1 MYRRGVLRTMGAM
14 IAGAAPAKAAAQPA
28 DAGQT
33 ERPRTL
39 TRISSS
45 NTNNSS
51 NPNVINVREFS
62 GVDANDSNHDS
73 TRAGIDAAIVSCNAA
88 SNPSNIVLYFPPGRY
103 GIDRA
108 LTPANG
114 SYSIIMNTG
123 ATIWDHGA
131 KNEVVWR
138 IGDPGAQ
145 ADGHGI
151 VRFELAMEGRGAN
164 NYANADNVAFE
175 IVNVKHYSA
184 FIRQAQKFVTGLR
197 LVADGSGAHHHHY
210 DASIQL
216 GYLHNTRRSVALVT
230 QNGNG
235 AWMNNIRFQGGDFSP
250 AVGTQP
256 GGELSARYISAL
268 AFEGECK
275 AVFHDPLCDGNR
287 FTALYSSRGTVA
299 VDGGH
304 MEAPDWLIQHAPGV
318 AVAGDEPCT
327 WIAPRLEDRQFL
339 IDDPDDVGSYAHDPF
354 WGVVPTARPREL
366 ISSRDLTIG
375 DIRASRMLYTADEA
389 RRLTVVELTG
399 NRQPPAMSA
408 VSLQR
413 RGSGALS
420 VSAGRNVSLLVPTGK
435 AAALRAR
442 GSVAALQ
449 IIDTTGGAQ
458 IWSLSGDL
466 QDA

>member
-1 MYRRGVLRTMGAM
+1 MNFSGV
-14 IAGAAPAKAAAQPA
+14 
-28 DAGQT
+28 
-33 ERPRTL
+33 E
-39 TRISSS
+39 
-45 NTNNSS
+45 NNSS
-51 NPNVINVREFS
+51 N
-62 GVDANDSNHDS
+62 HYT
-73 TRAGIDAAIVSCNAA
+73 TRSGIDAAIMSCNAA
-88 SNPSNIVLYFPPGRY
+88 SNPSNLALYFPPGRY
-103 GIDRA
+103 NIDRA
-108 LTPANG
+108 LTPADG
-114 SYSIIMNTG
+114 SYSIIMDTG
-123 ATIWDHGA
+123 AAIWDHGT
-131 KNEVVWR
+131 KDEVVWR
-138 IGDPGAQ
+138 IGNPAAQ
-145 ADGHGI
+145 ADGYGI

-164 NYANADNVAFE
+164 NYANANNVAFE

-184 FIRQAQKFVTGLR
+184 LIRQAQKFVTGLR

-216 GYLHNTRRSVALVT
+216 GYLHSTRRSVALVT

-235 AWMNNIRFQGGDFSP
+235 AWMNNIRFQGGDFAP
-250 AVGTQP
+250 ATGTQP
-256 GGELSARYISAL
+256 GSELSTRYISAL

-299 VDGGH
+299 VYGGH

-354 WGVVPTARPREL
+354 WGAAPTPRPSEL
-366 ISSRDLTIG
+366 TSNRDLTIG
-375 DIRASRMLYTADEA
+375 DIRASRMVYTTGQA

-399 NRQPPAMSA
+399 NRQPPAMST

-420 VSAGRNVSLLVPTGK
+420 ISAGTNVSFLVPDGK
-435 AAALRAR
+435 GAALRAK
-442 GSVAALQ
+442 GSVATLR

-466 QDA
+466 EDA